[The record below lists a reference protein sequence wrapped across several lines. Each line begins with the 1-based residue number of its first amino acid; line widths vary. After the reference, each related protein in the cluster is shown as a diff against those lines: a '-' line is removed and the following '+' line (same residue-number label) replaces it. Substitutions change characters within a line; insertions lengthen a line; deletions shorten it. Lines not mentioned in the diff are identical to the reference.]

1 MRDYRIVLA
10 SLLALS
16 LAACDGCG
24 SEKAEGADEAEADE
38 QAEAVEEAPAEPEEE
53 EPELPDAPKLA
64 FTVEGGELDGKT
76 FDLEV
81 SSSVG
86 YWLFDPEGKNT
97 MVAARG
103 AQHGYDVYFY
113 AAVPMKETGTYDFRA
128 GASGADTRVQIRMRK
143 DDSDDAFAYLASE
156 GTLEFEQQEEDWLVS
171 SFEGKFIRSE
181 KMGADLKDMP
191 EEERTYATMSDGQ
204 VAVEWKDRMGGK
216 AARWN

>member
-1 MRDYRIVLA
+1 MRDYRIVLL
-10 SLLALS
+10 SLVALA

-24 SEKAEGADEAEADE
+24 AEKAEGAEETGADDK
-38 QAEAVEEAPAEPEEE
+38 AEAVQEESAEAEE

-64 FTVEGGELDGKT
+64 FTVEGGDLDGKT
-76 FDLEV
+76 FDIEV
-81 SSSVG
+81 SGSVG
-86 YWLFDPEGKNT
+86 YWLYDPKGRNT
-97 MVAARG
+97 MIAARG

-113 AAVPMKETGTYDFRA
+113 AAVPMKETGTYEFRT

-143 DDSDDAFAYLASE
+143 EDSEDAFAYLASE
-156 GTLEFEQQEEDWLVS
+156 GALELETQEEDWLVS

-191 EEERTYATMSDGQ
+191 EEERTYATMSGGQ

-216 AARWN
+216 AARWK